1 MDACAEQFIEQQVAI
16 RKLGFRAVQQKLATQ
31 TRPGCCRCGLATVIR
46 LRRARCDQR
55 IRALLQRLANEKLEL
70 ARLVAAKRKASLI
83 VALDEQL
90 RPAEFSRQR
99 FQFFNRR
106 GQLGQRKTRERFD
119 SHQLFPVR
127 LGTTYL
133 A

>member
-1 MDACAEQFIEQQVAI
+1 MDAGAEQFIEQHVAI
-16 RKLGFRAVQQKLATQ
+16 RQLGFRPVQQKLATQ
-31 TRPGCCRCGLATVIR
+31 TRPGCGRCGLATVIG

-55 IRALLQRLANEKLEL
+55 IRALLQRLADEKLEL
-70 ARLVAAKRKASLI
+70 VRLVATKRKASLI

-90 RPAEFSRQR
+90 RPTEFPRKR

-119 SHQLFPVR
+119 SHQTFLPFGR
-127 LGTTYL
+127 L
-133 A
+133 AKM

>member
-1 MDACAEQFIEQQVAI
+1 VDARAEQFIEQQVAI
-16 RKLGFRAVQQKLATQ
+16 QQLGSRSVQQKLATQ
-31 TRPGCCRCGLATVIR
+31 TRPGCGRCGLATVIR

-55 IRALLQRLANEKLEL
+55 IRALFQRLADEKLEL
-70 ARLVAAKRKASLI
+70 ARLVAAKREASLI

-90 RPAEFSRQR
+90 RATEVSRKR

-119 SHQLFPVR
+119 SHQTFLPAAR
-127 LGTTYL
+127 RD
-133 A
+133 